1 MKNICIALVALLVT
15 TVGAVAQEQG
25 PSAAPASLGTRI
37 GVYGAG
43 ALNFSTPEVQVWRI
57 TSTSNPLFERWITD
71 SLRFNESS
79 TCFAFVGGGMVG
91 IPINEYW
98 HFTGRVGVNWLNAS
112 SAYDQALAN
121 DSLLEHSWSA
131 SMVMLEMSPGI
142 ELHNAI
148 PDLPLYFLAG
158 LEFGFMLSS
167 SHEQVTDLYI
177 SGAYLGQQVTTA
189 PSANIPNGNVR
200 AALMLGAGYTLQLDE
215 NIWLQPEVSYRLP
228 MTEVSSNDQYTPW
241 QIGQLRFGVNLT
253 FNISSPDPE
262 PEPEL
267 PSMGARIDRVTALD
281 NSGREYEVESINVED
296 VQYTEMFPLVPYV
309 FYPQNG
315 ATPAPEMQDLG
326 EAVEGGFDPERL
338 PLDAIEVNRNLLNI
352 VGSRMS
358 MDEFQHATLTITG
371 VTDGKDEM
379 SVPELGNRRALWAK
393 DYLVRTYGIQPA
405 RISVQS
411 RDLSERPSAQNDP
424 DGIVENRRIELSS
437 NVPDLLA
444 PLTITAADQR
454 VATPDVVMF
463 HPAVE
468 NADTVDSWNLKISQA
483 GRPLKELNGSGTPE
497 KISWPIKPNDLSTAQ
512 VPVDYELTVRGADG
526 REAQAVG
533 SVPIDY
539 LSSVQKRTENLPDRT
554 IDKYSLILFDFN
566 AATLTDDNRRIL
578 EQAVLPSIKANST
591 VSIIGYSDRIGSDDY
606 NKKLSVERANTVSTF
621 LSSRAKD
628 AKYTTIG
635 VGESSEIFPNG
646 SPIGRQLSRTVQV
659 IVETPRR

>member
-1 MKNICIALVALLVT
+1 MKSLRIALVALLVT
-15 TVGAVAQEQG
+15 SFGVTAQEQG
-25 PSAAPASLGTRI
+25 PANEAPVLGNRV
-37 GVYGAG
+37 GLYAAG

-57 TSTSNPLFERWITD
+57 TSTTNPLFERWIND

-79 TCFAFVGGGMVG
+79 TCLAFVGGGIVG
-91 IPINEYW
+91 LPISEHW
-98 HFTGRVGVNWLNAS
+98 HFTGRVGVNWLNS
-112 SAYDQALAN
+112 SSSYDQALEN
-121 DSLLEHSWSA
+121 DSLLRHSWSG
-131 SMVMLEMSPGI
+131 SLVMLEMAPGL

-148 PDLPLYFLAG
+148 PDLPIYFLGG
-158 LEFGFMLSS
+158 LEFGFTLSTA
-167 SHEQVTDLYI
+167 HEQITDLYI
-177 SGAYLGQQVTTA
+177 QGAYLAQQVTTA
-189 PSANIPNGNVR
+189 PSADIPNSNVR
-200 AALMLGAGYTLQLDE
+200 AALMLGTGYTIQLDE
-215 NIWLQPEVSYRLP
+215 NLWLQPEISYRLP
-228 MTEVSSNDQYTPW
+228 LTQVSSNDQYTPW
-241 QIGQLRFGVNLT
+241 QVGQLRFGVNLT
-253 FNISSPDPE
+253 FNISTPE
-262 PEPEL
+262 PEPEPVL
-267 PSMGARIDRVTALD
+267 PDMGARIDRVTALD
-281 NSGREYEVESINVED
+281 NAGREYEVESINVED

-309 FYPQNG
+309 FYPENE
-315 ATPAPEMQDLG
+315 ATPASNMQDLG

-352 VGSRMS
+352 VGSRMT
-358 MDEFQHATLTITG
+358 MDEYQHANLTVTG
-371 VTDGKDEM
+371 VTDGKDEL

-393 DYLVRTYGIQPA
+393 DYLVRTFGIQPA
-405 RISVQS
+405 RIAVQS
-411 RDLSERPSAQNDP
+411 RDVSDRPSAKNDP

-444 PLTITAADQR
+444 PLTITAEDQR
-454 VATPDVVMF
+454 VATPDLVMF

-468 NADTVDSWNLKISQA
+468 NADTVESWNLKVTQA
-483 GRPLKELNGSGTPE
+483 GRPLKEISGTGSPE
-497 KISWPIKPNDLSTAQ
+497 KITWPIKPNDLSTAQ

-554 IDKYSLILFDFN
+554 IDKYSLILFDFDK
-566 AATLTDDNRRIL
+566 ASLTDDNRRIL
-578 EQAVLPSIKANST
+578 EQSVLPSIKSNST

-621 LSSRAKD
+621 LSTRAKD

-646 SPIGRQLSRTVQV
+646 NPIGRQLSRTVQV